1 MIAMAYSLQITARD
15 HLVRV
20 RLTGQLT
27 PADLATQDDEVQGL
41 VSACARRHC
50 GQVLF
55 DATDVDVRLG
65 TFEMFEAGR
74 ALAQAW
80 DPRVR
85 LAILG
90 RPDQVDRDGFFE
102 NVLVNRR
109 VNARVFTDRARAEH
123 WLGA

>member
-1 MIAMAYSLQITARD
+1 MTYSVEITARD

-20 RLTGQLT
+20 RLSGQLT
-27 PADLATQDDEVQGL
+27 PADLAAEDNEVRGV
-41 VSACARRHC
+41 VSACTCRQC

-65 TFEMFEAGR
+65 TVEIFQAGK

-80 DPRVR
+80 DPRLR

-109 VNARVFTDRARAEH
+109 VNARVFTDRATAEH
-123 WLGA
+123 WLGT